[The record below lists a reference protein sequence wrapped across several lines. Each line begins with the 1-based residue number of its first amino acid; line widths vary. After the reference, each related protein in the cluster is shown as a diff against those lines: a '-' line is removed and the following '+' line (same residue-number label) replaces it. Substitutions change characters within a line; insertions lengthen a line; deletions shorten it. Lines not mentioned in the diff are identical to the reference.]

1 MNHRDEEIL
10 ILELFR
16 KNYSEFPKGKLV
28 KSESP
33 DFILKIN
40 PRRSIGIEIT
50 RLHDSS
56 IPKSNPGFPVAELTH
71 RNIESTINNKEEK
84 LSLYQKKKISEC
96 WLIIATDYIHLSSG
110 KNFSTLIEKWEFS
123 TGYKK
128 VFIVDLFDHKIHQ
141 VNIQ

>member
-1 MNHRDEEIL
+1 MNQRDEEIL

-16 KNYSEFPKGKLV
+16 NNYAEFPKGKLV

-40 PRRSIGIEIT
+40 PKKSIGIEIT
-50 RLHDSS
+50 RLHDDSL
-56 IPKSNPGFPVAELTH
+56 PKNNPGFPVPALTPK
-71 RNIESTINNKEEK
+71 NIESTINNKEDK

-96 WLIIATDYIHLSSG
+96 WLIIATDYFQLPDGNTH
-110 KNFSTLIEKWEFS
+110 STLIEKWEFS